1 MLDTLTEE
9 EKEVMLLLIQ
19 GHNFQGVA
27 SFLGIDYLLYIE
39 IKKSILKKLK
49 ITRMTQILSKLL
61 KLGFEDR
68 I

>member
-1 MLDTLTEE
+1 MIDILTEE

-19 GHNFQGVA
+19 GHNFQGV
-27 SFLGIDYLLYIE
+27 SDFLGIDYLVYIN

-49 ITRMTQILSKLL
+49 ITRIIKILPYLI
-61 KLGFEDR
+61 ERDY